1 MAEAVSRAIA
11 EQGTA
16 DNAVTGECH
25 VNLVIP
31 PPHLGKMR
39 ILDMT

>member
-31 PPHLGKMR
+31 PPIWVKCEYW
-39 ILDMT
+39 I